1 MDKKSENWI
10 FFLLAIFSIYCS
22 LIIGMSWDEPYLYE
36 LGKNRLKYLFS
47 LGSYKY
53 QNPLYFA
60 NAGYFPG
67 FYDTLTAFI
76 SQMIPRK
83 YETQIHHIIN
93 LFFSIIAII
102 GISKI
107 SKLLFNKKVSKI
119 VFLVTFLNPIF
130 FGHMSI
136 NPKDTII
143 AFSNIWVTY
152 FIIRYLQTQHLEIK
166 RKYFSNMIAI
176 TIGFGLGVRVN
187 FIGTLIPIITIF
199 FLDIFY
205 FKIFKQNKIS
215 SKNFFKD
222 FVKIFFIS
230 YFIMIIFWPEVHQNI
245 FILPFKLIIASLADV
260 SYGTSWALLDGEFYK
275 TINTPG
281 KYLIINFFYKLPEY
295 VLLTYLFFI
304 LLLFNDNKFFRKRFE
319 FFIKKILYLLFII
332 LFPLI
337 IASIVGLKIHDG
349 LRYFLFLIPYLSI
362 IPGLVIYYL
371 FHNSKYLLS
380 KIFIFLTTISFLYFL
395 FNFFSITPYH
405 YAYINKSF
413 LEVHLI

>member
-1 MDKKSENWI
+1 MDKKSENLI

-53 QNPLYFA
+53 QNPIYFA
-60 NAGYFPG
+60 NASYFPG

-76 SQMIPRK
+76 SQMISRK

-93 LFFSIIAII
+93 LFFSISAII

-107 SKLLFNKKVSKI
+107 SRILFNKKFSKI
-119 VFLVTFLNPIF
+119 VFLITFLNPIF

-260 SYGTSWALLDGEFYK
+260 TYGTPWGLLDGEFYR
-275 TINTPG
+275 TINTPA
-281 KYLIINFFYKLPEY
+281 KYLIINFFLQ
-295 VLLTYLFFI
+295 T
-304 LLLFNDNKFFRKRFE
+304 
-319 FFIKKILYLLFII
+319 
-332 LFPLI
+332 
-337 IASIVGLKIHDG
+337 
-349 LRYFLFLIPYLSI
+349 
-362 IPGLVIYYL
+362 
-371 FHNSKYLLS
+371 
-380 KIFIFLTTISFLYFL
+380 
-395 FNFFSITPYH
+395 
-405 YAYINKSF
+405 
-413 LEVHLI
+413 